1 MGQTLSAPAT
11 KKNTETGEDA
21 RFFFSV
27 SDMQGW
33 RITME
38 DAHAAVLDLD
48 QQPDKSNSF
57 FAVYDGHGGST
68 VAKFAGKHVHQR
80 LVTEESYQAGDYGK
94 ALQQAFLGTDED
106 LLANP
111 GHTRDPSGC
120 TAVAALV
127 THDNKIYV
135 ANAGDSRSV
144 IGIKGEVKPL
154 SYDHKP
160 TSETEVARITNAGGY
175 IEYGRVNG
183 NLALSRALGDFE
195 FKKNYALHP
204 EDQIITANPDITCH
218 EISEDDEFL
227 VLACDGIWDCLSSQQ
242 VVDFI
247 RYQVSQGKDLTEI
260 AEMMCDHCLAPDTTS
275 GAGIGC
281 DNMTVMIVAITHG
294 RTKEEWYKW
303 VTERV
308 QTGYGY
314 KTPDRVPQLYAQ
326 SRMLS
331 FRARMERVNN
341 REMDQSTS
349 IENELRRYGINVGGI
364 SFRPGG
370 QITADNGQLMFSQ
383 QDDDNDTEDDDED
396 EDDHDTGLRGAGSF
410 FTRGFG
416 LGHSLDSSDPTTNLK
431 AQLFEYEQ
439 DLESE
444 KHPTEG
450 HADPDS
456 DLDGDST
463 MDDVKSDKATES
475 HSTLPNGSAKERL
488 EQHSPT
494 PVIHIPDPME

>member
-1 MGQTLSAPAT
+1 MT
-11 KKNTETGEDA
+11 
-21 RFFFSV
+21 
-27 SDMQGW
+27 
-33 RITME
+33 
-38 DAHAAVLDLD
+38 
-48 QQPDKSNSF
+48 
-57 FAVYDGHGGST
+57 
-68 VAKFAGKHVHQR
+68 
-80 LVTEESYQAGDYGK
+80 
-94 ALQQAFLGTDED
+94 
-106 LLANP
+106 
-111 GHTRDPSGC
+111 
-120 TAVAALV
+120 
-127 THDNKIYV
+127 
-135 ANAGDSRSV
+135 
-144 IGIKGEVKPL
+144 
-154 SYDHKP
+154 
-160 TSETEVARITNAGGY
+160 
-175 IEYGRVNG
+175 G

-195 FKKNYALHP
+195 FKKNYSLRP

-227 VLACDGIWDCLSSQQ
+227 VLACDGAQTCFRNLFCCSESMDTGIWDCLSSQQ

-247 RYQVSQGKDLTEI
+247 RYQVSQGKELTEI

-308 QTGYGY
+308 ETGYGY

-341 REMDQSTS
+341 REPEQSTG
-349 IENELRRYGINVGGI
+349 IESDLLRRYGITVANLTGGGI

-370 QITADNGQLMFSQ
+370 QITNDNGQLMFSQ
-383 QDDDNDTEDDDED
+383 EDDDNDTEEEEDDD
-396 EDDHDTGLRGAGSF
+396 DDAGPLGSRSF
-410 FTRGFG
+410 FTQSLG
-416 LGHSLDSSDPTTNLK
+416 LGRPDSPDSSDPAKNLK

-439 DLESE
+439 DLENES
-444 KHPTEG
+444 HHTAG

-463 MDDVKSDKATES
+463 MGNVKTEKGTHNLFYTSIGAYQS
-475 HSTLPNGSAKERL
+475 HTLAAEPHSPLANGSAKERL